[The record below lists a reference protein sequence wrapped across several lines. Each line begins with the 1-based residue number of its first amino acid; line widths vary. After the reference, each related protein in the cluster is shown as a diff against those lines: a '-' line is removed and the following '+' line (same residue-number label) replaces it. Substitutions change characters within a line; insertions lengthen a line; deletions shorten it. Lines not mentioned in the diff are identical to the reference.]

1 MSWPLRLQILLPAAC
16 LLIVAVCINAVT
28 AAIWA
33 SRRSEQQLSER
44 LHQVGQVLADT
55 SFPRSPQVLA
65 QLRQLT
71 NSEYAV
77 WDLPQRQLLVTTF
90 GKADHDALGILLNQP
105 EFRQPTQP
113 QVSIT
118 LDGREYQATRIEPT
132 RTQGR
137 EELWLLVPEAIVTAE
152 RWSAAGPALIVGTGS
167 LLLLIPIISHVA
179 RRLGQ
184 RIATLQHQVA
194 AVADGHYELLID
206 EADVDDEI
214 HRLVD
219 AVNEMTKRLRELQR
233 RIAHTERTR
242 LLGQF
247 AGGVVHQL
255 RNSIAG
261 ARLAVQL
268 HTRRCAHVVSD
279 DSLRV
284 ALKQLSLTEQHLKGI
299 LALGRKTP
307 VNRVDCDPG
316 ELSQQVVELIS
327 PMAEHLGVE
336 LTHSVPVNVASLQL
350 DREAVVSA
358 ILNLLMNGLEAAG
371 RGGQVR
377 LELGM
382 DEANHLVTWT
392 VWDSGPGP
400 SAELAER
407 MFEPFQTSKPEGVGL
422 GLAQALQV
430 ANDHA
435 GTLDWQRAESG
446 TVFRLQLPGPGSL
459 PRNPSP

>member
-1 MSWPLRLQILLPAAC
+1 MTWPLRLQILLPAAC
-16 LLIVAVCINAVT
+16 LLIVAVCINAVA

-33 SRRSEQQLSER
+33 SHRSEQQITER

-77 WDLPQRQLLVTTF
+77 WDLPRRELLVTTF
-90 GKADHDALGILLNQP
+90 EQP
-105 EFRQPTQP
+105 ERAELATLLQQAEFRSSDLPRIRI
-113 QVSIT
+113 S
-118 LDGREYQATRIEPT
+118 LNSREYRATRIEPT

-137 EELWLLVPEAIVTAE
+137 EELWLLVPEAIVSAE
-152 RWSAAGPALIVGTGS
+152 RWSAAWPALIVGSVS
-167 LLLLIPIISHVA
+167 LLLLIPIVTHVA

-184 RIATLQHQVA
+184 RIATLQHQVT

-206 EADVDDEI
+206 AADVDDEI
-214 HRLVD
+214 HHLVD
-219 AVNEMTKRLRELQR
+219 AVNEMTRRLRELER

-268 HTRRCAHVVSD
+268 HSRRCAHVVSD
-279 DSLRV
+279 DSLSV

-299 LALGRKTP
+299 LALGRQTP

-316 ELSQQVVELIS
+316 ALTQQVVELIS
-327 PMAEHLGVE
+327 PMAEHLGAE
-336 LTHSVPVNVASLQL
+336 LTQSVPSRTITLPI
-350 DREAVVSA
+350 DREAMISA
-358 ILNLLMNGLEAAG
+358 ILNLVMNGLEAAG
-371 RGGQVR
+371 HGGQVC
-377 LELGM
+377 LELSLQ
-382 DEANHLVTWT
+382 EASRTVTWT
-392 VWDSGPGP
+392 VRDSGPGP
-400 SAELAER
+400 SADLAER
-407 MFEPFQTSKPEGVGL
+407 MFEPFQTTKPEGVGL

-435 GTLDWQRAESG
+435 GTLDWVRDG
-446 TVFRLQLPGPGSL
+446 NWTVFRLQLPLPAPS
-459 PRNPSP
+459 PRNPPP